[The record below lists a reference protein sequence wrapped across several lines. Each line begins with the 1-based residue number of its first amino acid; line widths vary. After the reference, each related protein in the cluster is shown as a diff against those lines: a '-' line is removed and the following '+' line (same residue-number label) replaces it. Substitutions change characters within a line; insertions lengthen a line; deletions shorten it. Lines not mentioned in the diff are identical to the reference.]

1 MVVSTVD
8 INMTDRHSEIG
19 PRENLRLSEK
29 EREYLETGEVPGTYS
44 QQNIES
50 SVRDTVQKL
59 PARIDVLAEDV
70 ELLDETSRKT
80 IPFEDWR
87 DCWFEIIGLG
97 HNPTQYEIEQG
108 YTYSPSEET
117 DYPTSGLVEFGET
130 LGQLAN
136 TFYLAEDKDEIYD
149 GHVQMILG
157 FVNGVTQM
165 DGGTGSGDHREKII
179 NFTTQ
184 ALTERSESLA
194 RIDDLTAENRSEHFE
209 NSEKARKVIREVLDE
224 EEIQPAPAPVVIMEK
239 AKGKYI
245 DSSSIF
251 EPRKMRVGND
261 VQIKDVFTK
270 ETVLEI
276 VEEEKLREKGAVFE
290 LISEE
295 DFERVIDA
303 HWHGVEAAEMI
314 DLMFQSEKDN
324 MSSSE
329 INDGLNSQKDYRKT
343 IPKLTADL
351 SGRESPWDERP
362 LLQESRNGWKLTNYG
377 KAMADCFSKRAQ
389 IHGTDEVLPRYPSE
403 DLLEAAF
410 EDLDLSEQR

>member
-1 MVVSTVD
+1 
-8 INMTDRHSEIG
+8 
-19 PRENLRLSEK
+19 
-29 EREYLETGEVPGTYS
+29 
-44 QQNIES
+44 
-50 SVRDTVQKL
+50 
-59 PARIDVLAEDV
+59 
-70 ELLDETSRKT
+70 
-80 IPFEDWR
+80 
-87 DCWFEIIGLG
+87 
-97 HNPTQYEIEQG
+97 
-108 YTYSPSEET
+108 
-117 DYPTSGLVEFGET
+117 LVEFGET

-136 TFYLAEDKDEIYD
+136 TFYLAENTDEIYE

-157 FVNGVTQM
+157 FINGVTQM
-165 DGGTGSGDHREKII
+165 DGGTGSGDYREELID
-179 NFTTQ
+179 FTTQ

-209 NSEKARKVIREVLDE
+209 NSEKARKIIRKVLDE
-224 EEIQPAPAPVVIMEK
+224 KEIQPAPAPVVIMEK

-251 EPRKMRVGND
+251 EPRKMRVGDD

-270 ETVLEI
+270 QTVLEI
-276 VEEEKLREKGAVFE
+276 VEEEKLCEKGAVFE

-295 DFERVIDA
+295 DFERVIDT
-303 HWHGVEAAEMI
+303 HWHGVEATEII
-314 DLMFQSEKDN
+314 DLVFQSEKDN
-324 MSSSE
+324 MSPSE
-329 INDGLNSQKDYRKT
+329 INDRLNSEKDHRKT

-362 LLQESRNGWKLTNYG
+362 LLQETRNGWKLTNYG